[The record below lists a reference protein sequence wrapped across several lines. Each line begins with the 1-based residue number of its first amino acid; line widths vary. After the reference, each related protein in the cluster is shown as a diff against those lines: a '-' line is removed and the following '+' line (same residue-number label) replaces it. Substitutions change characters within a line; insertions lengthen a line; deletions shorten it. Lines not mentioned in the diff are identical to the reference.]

1 MNLTRYIKYVL
12 PLVLSMIYLIPGGF
26 AQTKKAFIR
35 SADEAYDK
43 KDFNS
48 ALAYYEEAL
57 AFDSTQLEVAYMAA
71 EAARQ
76 FNAYTRAK
84 IWYEKVLELDKNNQ
98 YPDAQFYLG
107 EMYQK
112 LGLFDQAI
120 QSYNFY
126 IAESSQPNDWKTEK
140 ANKEVMASEWAKQV
154 INRERKDVE
163 IERLGDQINSPYTEF
178 GATPMGDTLLFSS
191 LRFEHVVNK
200 NQPPVLYSQI
210 MGSSA
215 MGQAER
221 ESLLSDSM
229 QITAHTAF
237 NQKGDRLYFTI
248 CEYVN
253 ASDLRC
259 DLYYRDKKDGVWGPA
274 VKLPDYINQDS
285 ITSTQPNVGYDENMQ
300 KEVLYFV
307 SDRPGGKGKLDIW
320 STSVNADGTFNQPIN
335 VAAANTNEDD
345 ITPFYHIPTNTLY
358 FSSTG
363 QKGLGGFDVYKIA
376 KYSQGWGKIN
386 HMGNVINTSYNDVYF
401 SMKDDGKEG
410 YLSSNR
416 LGAQYVES
424 TQEACCYDIYKLKF
438 NTSDI
443 RLLASTFDRI
453 SREALL
459 GATVTLHNLTD
470 PESDPIM
477 ITNLDSNLFVFP
489 LESGKEYKVVAEKD
503 GFDPDS
509 LFFNTLDVFESL
521 DIKKNLFLKSQTI
534 DLDLLTFDKTT
545 LEPLPGTTV
554 TLVDLSD
561 TLQAPLTLTNEDG
574 NDYHFPLLRG
584 KKYLVLV
591 SKKGYAPE
599 SLEIDTRDYD
609 DVNTINKKVYLGL
622 GDLESFLPLIVF
634 FDNDLPDPKSWK
646 SSTDTRYG
654 DMFPPYLTQESNY
667 INMFTEGLAGAS
679 ISQGTT
685 ELQRFFENRVKKGG
699 EDLSKF
705 LEILQLNLEH
715 GAELEISIKGYAS
728 PRSSADYNYRL
739 GQRRVQNVLNEIE
752 EFENGVLKPY
762 IQSGQ
767 LKIQQKSFGET
778 AVPRGVSDKIDDPRN
793 SIYSVPASQERRVEI
808 VQIKRTK

>member
-1 MNLTRYIKYVL
+1 
-12 PLVLSMIYLIPGGF
+12 MIFLIPEGQ

-35 SADEAYDK
+35 SADEAYDR

-57 AFDSTQLEVAYMAA
+57 AFDSTQLDVAYMAA

-76 FNAYTRAK
+76 FNAYSRAK
-84 IWYEKVLELDKNNQ
+84 VWYEKVLELDKNNQ
-98 YPDAQFYLG
+98 YPETQFYLG
-107 EMYQK
+107 EVNQK
-112 LGLFDQAI
+112 LGLFDDAI
-120 QSYNFY
+120 KAYNFY
-126 IAESSQPNDWKTEK
+126 IAENSQPNDWKTDK
-140 ANKEVMASEWAKQV
+140 ANKEIMASEWAKQV
-154 INRERKDVE
+154 INTERKDVE
-163 IERLGDQINSPYTEF
+163 IERMGDQINSPYTEF

-200 NQPPVLYSQI
+200 NKPPVLFSQI
-210 MGSSA
+210 MGSSET
-215 MGQAER
+215 GQVQR
-221 ESLLSDSM
+221 EATLSDSM

-237 NQKGDRLYFTI
+237 NQKMDRLYFTI

-259 DLYYRDKKDGVWGPA
+259 DLYYRDKVDGQWGPA

-285 ITSTQPNVGYDENMQ
+285 ITSTQPNVGYDSNME

-320 STSVNADGTFNQPIN
+320 STSINEDGSFNAPVNVSA
-335 VAAANTNEDD
+335 VNTAEDD
-345 ITPFYHIPTNTLY
+345 ITPFYHIPSHTLY

-363 QKGLGGFDVYKIA
+363 QKGLGGFDVYKSVQ
-376 KYSQGWGKIN
+376 YSQGWGKIK
-386 HMGNVINTSYNDVYF
+386 HMGNVINSSYNDIYF
-401 SMKDDGKEG
+401 SMNEDEKKG
-410 YLSSNR
+410 YISSNR
-416 LGAQYVES
+416 LGAQYIES
-424 TQEACCYDIYKLKF
+424 SQEACCYDIYSLKF
-438 NTSDI
+438 IPAEIN
-443 RLLASTFDRI
+443 LLASTFDRI
-453 SREALL
+453 SREALP
-459 GATVTLHNLTD
+459 GATVTLFDLTD
-470 PESDPIM
+470 PEADPII

-489 LESGKEYKVVAEKD
+489 LESGKEYKVLAEKD

-509 LFFNTLDVFESL
+509 LFFNTLDVYESQE
-521 DIKKNLFLKSQTI
+521 IKKNLFLKSKTI

-554 TLVDLSD
+554 TLLDLTD
-561 TLQAPLTLTNEDG
+561 TLQPPQTFTNEDG

-584 KKYLVLV
+584 KKYMVLV

-599 SLEIDTRDYD
+599 SVEIDTRDYD
-609 DVNTINKKVYLGL
+609 DVNTITKKVYLGL

-634 FDNDLPDPKSWK
+634 FDNDLPDPKSW
-646 SSTDTRYG
+646 SSTTDSRYSELYQ
-654 DMFPPYLTQESNY
+654 PYLGQKMYYVNQ
-667 INMFTEGLAGAS
+667 FTDVLSGAEA
-679 ISQGTT
+679 TAAKT
-685 ELQRFFENRVKKGG
+685 ELDRFFENRVKKGG
-699 EDLSKF
+699 EDLTKF
-705 LEILQLNLEH
+705 LEILQLNLER

-728 PRSSADYNYRL
+728 PRSSANYNYRL

-752 EFENGVLKPY
+752 LFDNGVLKPY

-767 LKIQQKSFGET
+767 LKVQQKSFGET